1 MRNWLQK
8 VFCHRLKNK
17 VRFACSFLWRCHDKS
32 FLDKVSDESTLATM
46 KLSLHFL
53 FLLFLYLVRPSMGA
67 TPLHQAVRAHDIAT
81 VREIVETTIGTAL
94 DIATDEGVTALHLAA
109 AIEGGC
115 QEFWTNDKRLRVVA
129 HNFLTILD
137 WDALGAKQ

>member
-1 MRNWLQK
+1 MTSVYLDSCMIIGLIEGDATQRR
-8 VFCHRLKNK
+8 VLKNRLRDQL
-17 VRFACSFLWRCHDKS
+17 VFSSELTRMETRLLPIRND
-32 FLDKVSDESTLATM
+32 DKVCLRKFDRFFELCEMIPLDCAVFERATM
-46 KLSLHFL
+46 L
-53 FLLFLYLVRPSMGA
+53 RARNGIQ
-67 TPLHQAVRAHDIAT
+67 TPD
-81 VREIVETTIGTAL
+81 
-94 DIATDEGVTALHLAA
+94 ALHLAA

>member
-1 MRNWLQK
+1 MLRARNGIQ
-8 VFCHRLKNK
+8 
-17 VRFACSFLWRCHDKS
+17 
-32 FLDKVSDESTLATM
+32 
-46 KLSLHFL
+46 
-53 FLLFLYLVRPSMGA
+53 
-67 TPLHQAVRAHDIAT
+67 TPD
-81 VREIVETTIGTAL
+81 
-94 DIATDEGVTALHLAA
+94 ALHLAA